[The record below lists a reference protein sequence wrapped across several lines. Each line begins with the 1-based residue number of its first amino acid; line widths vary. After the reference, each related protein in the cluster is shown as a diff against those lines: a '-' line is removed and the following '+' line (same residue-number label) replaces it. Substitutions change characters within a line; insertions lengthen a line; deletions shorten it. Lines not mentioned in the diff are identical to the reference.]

1 MKYIDTIKLPSQT
14 EINGYMATRNLSVYP
29 WTIFFN
35 NQFEWLLCDD
45 ITILYGN
52 NGSGKST
59 LLNLIAQKIGASQE
73 TILFKD
79 IFYDDYKNDIH
90 PFDDFVN
97 SITIRNSYDDLGEEM
112 KLPTIKKLITSDEI
126 FKSINRRNENNRKAL
141 EDISH
146 NDKRKSEMFN
156 GYSIDSYNALVERFT
171 KKRFDQIHT
180 LKKEQMRSNG
190 ESALMFFSKIF
201 ESGGIYLLDEPE
213 NCLSSIFQLE
223 LINLIQ
229 DSAKYFD
236 CQFIICTHSPL
247 ILGINGAKVYNMD
260 LVPVKPQNW
269 YELENVRIYYEFFK
283 LHKNDFEK

>member
-1 MKYIDTIKLPSQT
+1 
-14 EINGYMATRNLSVYP
+14 
-29 WTIFFN
+29 
-35 NQFEWLLCDD
+35 
-45 ITILYGN
+45 
-52 NGSGKST
+52 
-59 LLNLIAQKIGASQE
+59 
-73 TILFKD
+73 
-79 IFYDDYKNDIH
+79 
-90 PFDDFVN
+90 
-97 SITIRNSYDDLGEEM
+97 
-112 KLPTIKKLITSDEI
+112 
-126 FKSINRRNENNRKAL
+126 
-141 EDISH
+141 
-146 NDKRKSEMFN
+146 MFN

-171 KKRFDQIHT
+171 KKRFNQIHT

-201 ESGGIYLLDEPE
+201 EPGGIYLLDEPE

-247 ILGINGAKVYNMD
+247 ILGINSAKVYNMD

-283 LHKNDFEK
+283 LHKNEFEK

>member
-1 MKYIDTIKLPSQT
+1 MKYIDTIKLPSQA
-14 EINGYMATRNLSVYP
+14 EINDYMATRNLSAYP

-59 LLNLIAQKIGASQE
+59 ILNLIDQKIGASQE
-73 TILFKD
+73 KILFKD
-79 IFYDDYKNDIH
+79 IF
-90 PFDDFVN
+90 
-97 SITIRNSYDDLGEEM
+97 YDDLGEEM

-247 ILGINGAKVYNMD
+247 ILGIDGAKVYNMD

-283 LHKNDFEK
+283 LHKNEFEK